1 MSGFREK
8 PKLHDHPINAG
19 FFVMDSRVFDRWEG
33 EDLEREVLPSLAN
46 AGDLFAYRHEGFW
59 KSMDTQKD
67 AQELTALCAGRTRT
81 LGAID
86 RHRNRSRPI
95 GRQAM
100 TTGTNITPFEPN
112 PDFWDGRRVAVT
124 GATGFLGNHLT
135 AALAALGARVVVLV
149 RDTVPS
155 SAIRDGWWPKVSI
168 VTGAVEDQSLM
179 ERMLGDYDVATVFHL
194 AAQSQVG
201 VANRNPVATYDA
213 NVRGTWA
220 LLEAA
225 RRTSTVRQIVTA
237 SSDKAYGEQ
246 TVLPYTE
253 DMPLRAVNSYDVSK
267 ACSDLIA
274 QSFARIYDLPVVI
287 TRCGN
292 FFGPGDT
299 NWERLVPGTIR
310 LLLQG
315 QRPVIRSDGTMTR
328 DYLYVADGVL
338 AYLQLAEAIS
348 EDPTLGGEAFNFS
361 TESPLSVLQL
371 VEMLQAATGTELE
384 PDIRATA
391 RHEIPHQYLSAAKAR
406 KMLGWEP
413 RHTMQEAI
421 AETVD
426 WYRGVL
432 SFGDAATP

>member
-1 MSGFREK
+1 
-8 PKLHDHPINAG
+8 
-19 FFVMDSRVFDRWEG
+19 
-33 EDLEREVLPSLAN
+33 
-46 AGDLFAYRHEGFW
+46 
-59 KSMDTQKD
+59 
-67 AQELTALCAGRTRT
+67 
-81 LGAID
+81 
-86 RHRNRSRPI
+86 
-95 GRQAM
+95 M
-100 TTGTNITPFEPN
+100 TTGTNNTPFEPN
-112 PDFWDGRRVAVT
+112 SDFWDGRRVAVT
-124 GATGFLGNHLT
+124 GATGFLGNQLT
-135 AALAALGARVVVLV
+135 AALVALGARVVVLV

-168 VTGAVEDQSLM
+168 VTGAVEDQPLM
-179 ERMLGDYDVATVFHL
+179 ERMLGDYDVVTVFHL

-201 VANRNPVATYDA
+201 VANRNPVATYEA

-225 RRTSTVRQIVTA
+225 RRTSTVREILTA

-246 TVLPYTE
+246 AVLPYTE
-253 DMPLRAVNSYDVSK
+253 DMPLRAVNPYDVSK
-267 ACSDLIA
+267 ACSDLLA
-274 QSFARIYDLPVVI
+274 QSFAVTYDLPVVI

-348 EDPTLGGEAFNFS
+348 ENPTLGGEAFNFS
-361 TESPLSVLQL
+361 TESPLSVVQL

-391 RHEIPHQYLSAAKAR
+391 HHEISHQYLSAAKAR
-406 KMLGWEP
+406 RMLGWEP
-413 RHTMQEAI
+413 RHTMHEAI

-426 WYRGVL
+426 WYRGAV
-432 SFGDAATP
+432 SFGAQIG

>member
-1 MSGFREK
+1 M
-8 PKLHDHPINAG
+8 PP
-19 FFVMDSRVFDRWEG
+19 
-33 EDLEREVLPSLAN
+33 
-46 AGDLFAYRHEGFW
+46 Y
-59 KSMDTQKD
+59 
-67 AQELTALCAGRTRT
+67 
-81 LGAID
+81 
-86 RHRNRSRPI
+86 
-95 GRQAM
+95 
-100 TTGTNITPFEPN
+100 EPN
-112 PDFWDGRRVAVT
+112 PNFWDGRRVAVT

-135 AALAALGARVVVLV
+135 AALVELGARVVVLV
-149 RDTVPS
+149 RDTVPFS
-155 SAIRDGWWPKVSI
+155 TVADGWWPKVSM
-168 VTGAVEDQSLM
+168 VTGAVEDQTLI
-179 ERMLGDYDVATVFHL
+179 ERMLGDYEAATVFHL

-201 VANRNPVATYDA
+201 VANRNPVATYEA

-237 SSDKAYGEQ
+237 SSDKAYGQQ

-253 DMPLRAVNSYDVSK
+253 DMPLCAVNSYDVSK

-292 FFGPGDT
+292 FFGPGDM

-371 VEMLQAATGTELE
+371 VEMLQAATKTELE

-406 KMLGWEP
+406 RMLSWEP

-426 WYRGVL
+426 WYRGVV
-432 SFGDAATP
+432 SFGGPARP

>member
-1 MSGFREK
+1 
-8 PKLHDHPINAG
+8 
-19 FFVMDSRVFDRWEG
+19 
-33 EDLEREVLPSLAN
+33 
-46 AGDLFAYRHEGFW
+46 
-59 KSMDTQKD
+59 
-67 AQELTALCAGRTRT
+67 
-81 LGAID
+81 
-86 RHRNRSRPI
+86 
-95 GRQAM
+95 M
-100 TTGTNITPFEPN
+100 TTGTNVTRFEPD

-135 AALAALGARVVVLV
+135 AALLALGARVVVLV
-149 RDTVPS
+149 RDTVPFW
-155 SAIRDGWWPKVSI
+155 AIGDGWWPKVSI
-168 VTGAVEDQSLM
+168 VTGAVEDQTLM
-179 ERMLGDYDVATVFHL
+179 ERMLGDYDVTTVFHL

-201 VANRNPVATYDA
+201 VANRNPAGTYEA

-225 RRTSTVRQIVTA
+225 RRTSTVLQIVTA

-253 DMPLRAVNSYDVSK
+253 DMPLRAVHSYDVSK

-292 FFGPGDT
+292 FFGPGDV
-299 NWERLVPGTIR
+299 NWERIVPGTIR

-315 QRPVIRSDGTMTR
+315 QRPVIRSNGTMTR
-328 DYLYVADGVL
+328 DYLYVADGML
-338 AYLQLAEAIS
+338 AYLQLAEAIAK
-348 EDPTLGGEAFNFS
+348 DPKLGGEAFNFS

-406 KMLGWEP
+406 RMLGWEP
-413 RHTMQEAI
+413 RHTMHEAI
-421 AETVD
+421 AHTVD
-426 WYRGVL
+426 WYRGVV
-432 SFGDAATP
+432 SSGDRARP

>member
-1 MSGFREK
+1 
-8 PKLHDHPINAG
+8 
-19 FFVMDSRVFDRWEG
+19 
-33 EDLEREVLPSLAN
+33 
-46 AGDLFAYRHEGFW
+46 
-59 KSMDTQKD
+59 
-67 AQELTALCAGRTRT
+67 
-81 LGAID
+81 
-86 RHRNRSRPI
+86 
-95 GRQAM
+95 M

-124 GATGFLGNHLT
+124 GATGFLGSHLT
-135 AALAALGARVVVLV
+135 AALAALGARVVVLA

-155 SAIRDGWWPKVSI
+155 SAIRDVWWRKVSI

-201 VANRNPVATYDA
+201 AANRNPVATYDA
-213 NVRGTWA
+213 NIRGTWA

-253 DMPLRAVNSYDVSK
+253 DMPLRAVNPYDVSK
-267 ACSDLIA
+267 ACADLIA

-292 FFGPGDT
+292 FFGPGDM

-338 AYLQLAEAIS
+338 AYLQLAEAIF
-348 EDPTLGGEAFNFS
+348 EDPPLGGETFNFS
-361 TESPLSVLQL
+361 TESPLSVLEL

-384 PDIRATA
+384 PDIQDTA
-391 RHEIPHQYLSAAKAR
+391 HHEISHQYLSAAKAR
-406 KMLGWEP
+406 RMLGWEP
-413 RHTMQEAI
+413 RHTMHDAI

-426 WYRGVL
+426 WYRGVV
-432 SFGDAATP
+432 SFRDAARP

>member
-1 MSGFREK
+1 
-8 PKLHDHPINAG
+8 
-19 FFVMDSRVFDRWEG
+19 
-33 EDLEREVLPSLAN
+33 
-46 AGDLFAYRHEGFW
+46 
-59 KSMDTQKD
+59 
-67 AQELTALCAGRTRT
+67 
-81 LGAID
+81 
-86 RHRNRSRPI
+86 
-95 GRQAM
+95 M

-112 PDFWDGRRVAVT
+112 RDFWDGRPVAVT

-135 AALAALGARVVVLV
+135 SALAALGARVVVLV

-155 SAIRDGWWPKVSI
+155 SAMRDGWWPKVSI

-179 ERMLGDYDVATVFHL
+179 ERMLGEYDVATVFHL
-194 AAQSQVG
+194 AAQTQVG
-201 VANRNPVATYDA
+201 VANRNPVPTYEA

-225 RRTSTVRQIVTA
+225 RRSSTVRQIVTA

-253 DMPLRAVNSYDVSK
+253 DMPLLAINPYDVSK

-274 QSFARIYDLPVVI
+274 QSFARIYDAPVVV
-287 TRCGN
+287 TRCAN

-310 LLLQG
+310 LLLKG
-315 QRPVIRSDGTMTR
+315 QRPVIRSDGTTTR
-328 DYLYVADGVL
+328 DYLYVVDGVL

-371 VEMLQAATGTELE
+371 VEMIQAATGTELE

-391 RHEIPHQYLSAAKAR
+391 RHEIAHQYLSAAKAR

-413 RHTMQEAI
+413 RHTMEEAV

>member
-1 MSGFREK
+1 
-8 PKLHDHPINAG
+8 
-19 FFVMDSRVFDRWEG
+19 
-33 EDLEREVLPSLAN
+33 
-46 AGDLFAYRHEGFW
+46 
-59 KSMDTQKD
+59 
-67 AQELTALCAGRTRT
+67 
-81 LGAID
+81 
-86 RHRNRSRPI
+86 
-95 GRQAM
+95 M
-100 TTGTNITPFEPN
+100 TTGSNITPFEPN
-112 PDFWDGRRVAVT
+112 RDFWDGRPVAVT

-135 AALAALGARVVVLV
+135 SALTALGARVVVLV

-155 SAIRDGWWPKVSI
+155 SAIRDTWWPKVSM
-168 VTGAVEDQSLM
+168 VTGAVEDQPLM
-179 ERMLGDYDVATVFHL
+179 ERMLGEYDVVTVFNL
-194 AAQSQVG
+194 AAQTQVG
-201 VANRNPVATYDA
+201 VASRNLVSTYEA
-213 NVRGTWA
+213 NVRGTWS

-225 RRTSTVRQIVTA
+225 RRSSTVGQIITA

-253 DMPLRAVNSYDVSK
+253 DMPLRAVSPYDVSK

-274 QSFARIYDLPVVI
+274 RSFARIYDVPVVV

-299 NWERLVPGTIR
+299 NWERIVPGTIR
-310 LLLQG
+310 LLLKG

-328 DYLYVADGVL
+328 DYLYIVDGVL

-348 EDPTLGGEAFNFS
+348 EDLTLGGEAFNFS

-391 RHEIPHQYLSAAKAR
+391 RHEIFHQYLSAAKAR

-413 RHTMQEAI
+413 RYTMEEAI

-432 SFGDAATP
+432 S

>member
-1 MSGFREK
+1 MTPET
-8 PKLHDHPINAG
+8 HN
-19 FFVMDSRVFDRWEG
+19 
-33 EDLEREVLPSLAN
+33 
-46 AGDLFAYRHEGFW
+46 
-59 KSMDTQKD
+59 
-67 AQELTALCAGRTRT
+67 TA
-81 LGAID
+81 
-86 RHRNRSRPI
+86 
-95 GRQAM
+95 
-100 TTGTNITPFEPN
+100 FEPN
-112 PDFWDGRRVAVT
+112 RDFWGGRRVAVT

-135 AALAALGARVVVLV
+135 SALAALGARVVVLV

-155 SAIRDGWWPKVSI
+155 SDIRDEWWPKVSI

-179 ERMLGDYDVATVFHL
+179 ERMLGEYDVATVFHL

-201 VANRNPVATYDA
+201 VANRNPVPTYEA

-225 RRTSTVRQIVTA
+225 RRSSTVRQIVTA

-253 DMPLRAVNSYDVSK
+253 EMPLRAINPYDVSK

-274 QSFARIYDLPVVI
+274 QSFARTYDVPVVV

-310 LLLQG
+310 LLLKG

-338 AYLQLAEAIS
+338 AYLQLAEAIAA
-348 EDPTLGGEAFNFS
+348 DPTLGGQAFNFS

-371 VEMLQAATGTELE
+371 VEMLQAATGTQLE

-391 RHEIPHQYLSAAKAR
+391 RHEIPRQYLSAAKAR

-413 RHTMQEAI
+413 RHTMKEAI

-426 WYRGVL
+426 WYRRVL
-432 SFGDAATP
+432 SWGDGGT

>member
-1 MSGFREK
+1 
-8 PKLHDHPINAG
+8 
-19 FFVMDSRVFDRWEG
+19 
-33 EDLEREVLPSLAN
+33 
-46 AGDLFAYRHEGFW
+46 
-59 KSMDTQKD
+59 
-67 AQELTALCAGRTRT
+67 
-81 LGAID
+81 
-86 RHRNRSRPI
+86 
-95 GRQAM
+95 M
-100 TTGTNITPFEPN
+100 TTGTIIRPFEPN
-112 PDFWDGRRVAVT
+112 RDFWGGRLVAVT

-135 AALAALGARVVVLV
+135 SALAALGARVVVLV

-155 SAIRDGWWPKVSI
+155 SATRDGWCPKVSI

-179 ERMLGDYDVATVFHL
+179 ERMLGDDVATVFHL
-194 AAQSQVG
+194 AAQTQVG

-213 NVRGTWA
+213 NVRGTWT

-237 SSDKAYGEQ
+237 SGDKAYGEQ

-253 DMPLRAVNSYDVSK
+253 DMPLRAINPYDVSK

-274 QSFARIYDLPVVI
+274 QSFARIYDLPVVV

-299 NWERLVPGTIR
+299 NWGRLVPGTIR

-348 EDPTLGGEAFNFS
+348 EHPTLGGEAFNFY

-391 RHEIPHQYLSAAKAR
+391 RHEITHQYLSAAKAR
-406 KMLGWEP
+406 KMLVGYPVTPCRTRSPRPLTGTGAFCLSGTQQHRDDCRGNSGWRIHRRP
-413 RHTMQEAI
+413 ACQAARTRAI
-421 AETVD
+421 RTRAPVRRVHLTS
-426 WYRGVL
+426 GP
-432 SFGDAATP
+432 SG

>member
-1 MSGFREK
+1 
-8 PKLHDHPINAG
+8 
-19 FFVMDSRVFDRWEG
+19 
-33 EDLEREVLPSLAN
+33 
-46 AGDLFAYRHEGFW
+46 
-59 KSMDTQKD
+59 
-67 AQELTALCAGRTRT
+67 
-81 LGAID
+81 
-86 RHRNRSRPI
+86 
-95 GRQAM
+95 M

-155 SAIRDGWWPKVSI
+155 SATRDGWWPKVSI
-168 VTGAVEDQSLM
+168 VTGPVEDQSLM
-179 ERMLGDYDVATVFHL
+179 ERMLGEYEVATVFHL
-194 AAQSQVG
+194 AAQTQVG
-201 VANRNPVATYDA
+201 VANRNPVPTYEA

-225 RRTSTVRQIVTA
+225 RRSSTVRQIVTA

-246 TVLPYTE
+246 AVLPYTE
-253 DMPLRAVNSYDVSK
+253 DMPLLAINPYDVSK

-274 QSFARIYDLPVVI
+274 QSFARVHDVPVVV

-310 LLLQG
+310 LLLKG
-315 QRPVIRSDGTMTR
+315 NRPVIRSDGTMTR
-328 DYLYVADGVL
+328 DYLYVIDGVF

-348 EDPTLGGEAFNFS
+348 ADPTLKGEAFNFS

-371 VEMLQAATGTELE
+371 VEMLQAATATELE

-391 RHEIPHQYLSAAKAR
+391 RHEITHQYLSAAKAR
-406 KMLGWEP
+406 KMLGWQP
-413 RHTMQEAI
+413 RHTMADAI

-432 SFGDAATP
+432 SFGDAVTP

>member
-1 MSGFREK
+1 
-8 PKLHDHPINAG
+8 
-19 FFVMDSRVFDRWEG
+19 
-33 EDLEREVLPSLAN
+33 
-46 AGDLFAYRHEGFW
+46 
-59 KSMDTQKD
+59 
-67 AQELTALCAGRTRT
+67 
-81 LGAID
+81 
-86 RHRNRSRPI
+86 
-95 GRQAM
+95 M
-100 TTGTNITPFEPN
+100 TTGMNIRPFEPN
-112 PDFWDGRRVAVT
+112 RDFWDGRRVAVT
-124 GATGFLGNHLT
+124 GATGFVGTHLT
-135 AALAALGARVVVLV
+135 SALAALGARVVVLV

-179 ERMLGDYDVATVFHL
+179 ERMFGEYDVVTVFHL

-201 VANRNPVATYDA
+201 VANRNPVATYEA

-246 TVLPYTE
+246 SVLPYTE
-253 DMPLRAVNSYDVSK
+253 DMPLLAINPYDVSK

-274 QSFARIYDLPVVI
+274 QSFARVHDVPVVV

-315 QRPVIRSDGTMTR
+315 QRPLIRSDGTMTR
-328 DYLYVADGVL
+328 DYLYVVDAV
-338 AYLQLAEAIS
+338 
-348 EDPTLGGEAFNFS
+348 DPTLGGEAFNFS

-371 VEMLQAATGTELE
+371 VEMLQAAAGTELE

-406 KMLGWEP
+406 KMLGWQP
-413 RHTMQEAI
+413 RHTMADAI

-432 SFGDAATP
+432 SFGDAVTP

>member
-1 MSGFREK
+1 
-8 PKLHDHPINAG
+8 
-19 FFVMDSRVFDRWEG
+19 
-33 EDLEREVLPSLAN
+33 
-46 AGDLFAYRHEGFW
+46 
-59 KSMDTQKD
+59 
-67 AQELTALCAGRTRT
+67 
-81 LGAID
+81 
-86 RHRNRSRPI
+86 
-95 GRQAM
+95 
-100 TTGTNITPFEPN
+100 
-112 PDFWDGRRVAVT
+112 
-124 GATGFLGNHLT
+124 
-135 AALAALGARVVVLV
+135 
-149 RDTVPS
+149 
-155 SAIRDGWWPKVSI
+155 
-168 VTGAVEDQSLM
+168 
-179 ERMLGDYDVATVFHL
+179 MLGEYDVATVFHHL
-194 AAQSQVG
+194 AAQAQVG
-201 VANRNPVATYDA
+201 VANRNPVPTYEA

-225 RRTSTVRQIVTA
+225 RRSSTVRQIVTA

-253 DMPLRAVNSYDVSK
+253 DMPLLAINPYDVSK

-274 QSFARIYDLPVVI
+274 QSFARVYAVPVVV

-310 LLLQG
+310 LLLKG

-328 DYLYVADGVL
+328 DYLYVSDGVL
-338 AYLQLAEAIS
+338 AYLQLAEAIY
-348 EDPTLGGEAFNFS
+348 ENPTLGGEAFNFS

-371 VEMLQAATGTELE
+371 VDMLQAATGTELE

-391 RHEIPHQYLSAAKAR
+391 RHEISHQYLSAAKAR

-413 RHTMQEAI
+413 RHSMEEAI

-432 SFGDAATP
+432 SFGDSATP

>member
-1 MSGFREK
+1 
-8 PKLHDHPINAG
+8 
-19 FFVMDSRVFDRWEG
+19 
-33 EDLEREVLPSLAN
+33 
-46 AGDLFAYRHEGFW
+46 
-59 KSMDTQKD
+59 
-67 AQELTALCAGRTRT
+67 
-81 LGAID
+81 
-86 RHRNRSRPI
+86 
-95 GRQAM
+95 M
-100 TTGTNITPFEPN
+100 TTGTNIRPFEPN
-112 PDFWDGRRVAVT
+112 RDFWQGRPVAVT

-135 AALAALGARVVVLV
+135 AALVAVGARAVILV

-155 SAIRDGWWPKVSI
+155 SAIQDGWWPKVSI
-168 VTGAVEDQSLM
+168 VTGPVEDQSLL
-179 ERMLGDYDVATVFHL
+179 ERMFAEYAVATVFHL
-194 AAQSQVG
+194 AAQTQVG
-201 VANRNPVATYDA
+201 VANRNPVPTYEA

-253 DMPLRAVNSYDVSK
+253 DMPLLAVNPYDVSK

-274 QSFARIYDLPVVI
+274 QSFARVHEVPVVV

-310 LLLQG
+310 LLLRG

-328 DYLYVADGVL
+328 DYLYVPDGVL
-338 AYLQLAEAIS
+338 AYLQLAEALA
-348 EDPTLGGEAFNFS
+348 EEPTLAGEAFNFS

-371 VEMLQAATGTELE
+371 VEMLQTAIGTELE
-384 PDIRATA
+384 PDIQAIA

-406 KMLGWEP
+406 KILGWRP
-413 RHTMQEAI
+413 RHTLADAI

-426 WYRGVL
+426 WYRDVL
-432 SFGDAATP
+432 SSGDSATP

>member
-1 MSGFREK
+1 
-8 PKLHDHPINAG
+8 
-19 FFVMDSRVFDRWEG
+19 
-33 EDLEREVLPSLAN
+33 
-46 AGDLFAYRHEGFW
+46 
-59 KSMDTQKD
+59 
-67 AQELTALCAGRTRT
+67 
-81 LGAID
+81 
-86 RHRNRSRPI
+86 
-95 GRQAM
+95 M
-100 TTGTNITPFEPN
+100 TTGMNIRPFEPN
-112 PDFWDGRRVAVT
+112 RDFWDGRRVAVT
-124 GATGFLGNHLT
+124 GATGFLGTHLT
-135 AALAALGARVVVLV
+135 SALAALGARVVVLV

-179 ERMLGDYDVATVFHL
+179 ERMFGEYDVVTVFHL

-201 VANRNPVATYDA
+201 AANRNPVATYEA

-220 LLEAA
+220 LLEAT

-246 TVLPYTE
+246 SVLPYTE
-253 DMPLRAVNSYDVSK
+253 DMPLLAINPYDVSK

-274 QSFARIYDLPVVI
+274 QSFARVHDVPVVV

-315 QRPVIRSDGTMTR
+315 QRPLIRSDGTMTR
-328 DYLYVADGVL
+328 DYLYVVDGVL

-348 EDPTLGGEAFNFS
+348 GDPTLGGEAFNFS

-371 VEMLQAATGTELE
+371 VEMLQAAAGTELE

-406 KMLGWEP
+406 KMLGWQP
-413 RHTMQEAI
+413 RHTMADAI